1 MKINK
6 ILSIL
11 LFSLLFIPACDKSEF
26 EIKEVE
32 GGLVDL
38 LSLSTNYVVGN
49 SGPYTNSFKVYQGT
63 VKTTK
68 VEVYKS
74 FHTTVA
80 APTADDTTATAPAVS
95 NEVLFKT
102 FDIAN
107 TDENTVISFDYYL
120 NDLIDGLTVDGNSL
134 PANDG
139 EYQIGDYW
147 EFRVV
152 SYTSDSRSVVQ
163 NKTAKTTVATR
174 FAGKYKP
181 VSCAYGRYTGSVE
194 WFYFTSDWP
203 SETIIESVDAIT
215 YKVLEYFGPAAFDGN
230 EWYFQVDPV
239 TLKITYPAEWNGEAQ
254 TGNGQPFITCETNPA
269 DFAILAADRPD
280 DIHCDDTNYVIL
292 DDVNGKDQ
300 LEMTF
305 GYYTSGSGPRVF
317 HQLLEKIVE

>member
-6 ILSIL
+6 LLYIL
-11 LFSLLFIPACDKSEF
+11 LFSLLVIPACDKSEF

-38 LSLSTNYVVGN
+38 LNLSTNYVVGN
-49 SGPYTNSFKVYQGT
+49 SGPYTSSLKVYQGT
-63 VKTTK
+63 VKTNK

-74 FHTTVA
+74 FHTMVP
-80 APTADDTTATAPAVS
+80 APTEEDSTAMEAAVS

-102 FDIAN
+102 FDISN
-107 TDENTVISFDYYL
+107 TDEGSTISFDYYL
-120 NDLIDGLTVDGNSL
+120 NDLIEGLTVNDNSL
-134 PANDG
+134 PTNDA

-152 SYTSDSRSVVQ
+152 SYTDDSRSVVQ

-174 FAGKYKP
+174 FAGKYRP
-181 VSCAYGRYTGSVE
+181 ISCAYGRYTGTVE

-215 YKVLEYFGPAAFDGN
+215 YKVLEYFGPFDGN
-230 EWYFQVDPV
+230 EWYFQVDPA
-239 TLKITYPAEWNGEAQ
+239 TLKITYPAEWNGVAQ
-254 TGNGQPFITCETNPA
+254 TGNDQPFITCETNPA
-269 DFAILAADRPD
+269 DFAIMAADRPE
-280 DIHCDDTNYVIL
+280 DIHCDDTDYVIL
-292 DDVNGKDQ
+292 DDVNGKDR

-305 GYYTSGSGPRVF
+305 GYYTAGSGPRVF